1 MKADKK
7 NPLAPE
13 RSGTWGISW

>member
-13 RSGTWGISW
+13 RSGTWGIS